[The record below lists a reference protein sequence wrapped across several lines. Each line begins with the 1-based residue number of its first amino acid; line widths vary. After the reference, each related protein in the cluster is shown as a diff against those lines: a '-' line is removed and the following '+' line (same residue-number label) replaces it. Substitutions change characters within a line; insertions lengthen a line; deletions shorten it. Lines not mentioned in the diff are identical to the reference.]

1 MFIIYMTSFR
11 LVQLT
16 QLIDYRKDMDDIVLR
31 KRGFSGEQ
39 PGQSHKAAQ
48 ADSIKETRIM
58 TEARRQRQY
67 ASDRM
72 YKASLTKKGLEE

>member
-16 QLIDYRKDMDDIVLR
+16 QLTEYRKGMDDIVLR
-31 KRGFSGEQ
+31 KRASSGEQ
-39 PGQSHKAAQ
+39 PGQS
-48 ADSIKETRIM
+48 DSIKETRIM
-58 TEARRQRQY
+58 TEARRQSKY

-72 YKASLTKKGLEE
+72 YKASLTKK